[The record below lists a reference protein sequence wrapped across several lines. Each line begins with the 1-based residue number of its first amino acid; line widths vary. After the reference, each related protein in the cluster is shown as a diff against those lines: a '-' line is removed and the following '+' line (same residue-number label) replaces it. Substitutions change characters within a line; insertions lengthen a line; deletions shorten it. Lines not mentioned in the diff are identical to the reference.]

1 MKVAFISTP
10 NFADCDIP
18 LINALQK
25 KVDLYYFLKVSESSK
40 RQTLIKI
47 NTIKRKGGVFH
58 SSDFPELAYLSED
71 IDMSK
76 TYIVNL
82 PGKHDWSLCNLLAI
96 FRMVCFILR
105 LKINNRIAVLY
116 LRFGP

>member
-47 NTIKRKGGVFH
+47 NTIKRKNV
-58 SSDFPELAYLSED
+58 LLNVLSL
-71 IDMSK
+71 IK
-76 TYIVNL
+76 GTQ
-82 PGKHDWSLCNLLAI
+82 
-96 FRMVCFILR
+96 
-105 LKINNRIAVLY
+105 
-116 LRFGP
+116 